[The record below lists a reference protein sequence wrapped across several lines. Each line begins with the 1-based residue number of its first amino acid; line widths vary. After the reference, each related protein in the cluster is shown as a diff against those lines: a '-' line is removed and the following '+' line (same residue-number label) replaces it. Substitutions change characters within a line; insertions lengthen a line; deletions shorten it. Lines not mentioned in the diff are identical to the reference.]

1 MSLKEDPQ
9 ECRVV
14 NDDAFK
20 PLITDTVMSRWI
32 IGIIS
37 TLLTLGAGWAAK
49 ELATIGES
57 TTRTLEDV
65 ELFQIRQEETSR
77 RLDRVSERVD
87 RLYQIELDRDRAN
100 KQ

>member
-1 MSLKEDPQ
+1 MKEDPQ

-14 NDDAFK
+14 NADAFK
-20 PLITDTVMSRWI
+20 PLITDTTATRWI
-32 IGIIS
+32 VGAIS

-65 ELFQIRQEETSR
+65 ELFQIRQEETAE